1 MNVLLS
7 NQFIEC
13 DYIILKK
20 FLKMILHDLF
30 FLGTITAKRN
40 FYEIQDQDS
49 IKEKNYEQILWQFSA
64 WKCVR

>member
-1 MNVLLS
+1 MNVQLS

-49 IKEKNYEQILWQFSA
+49 IKEKNYE
-64 WKCVR
+64 